1 MCALMAENLM
11 PSLHAEIE
19 IEIEMGIEFGF
30 VLGIV
35 LEVEGVKFFLM
46 IVNIS
51 PIFHYHAV
59 VSQAREFR
67 SLIIIVQLIVES
79 HFPTHK
85 LMEKSFSVM
94 LMLSGQRDAL
104 YHQ

>member
-1 MCALMAENLM
+1 M

-19 IEIEMGIEFGF
+19 IEMGIGF
-30 VLGIV
+30 EIVLGIV
-35 LEVEGVKFFLM
+35 LGVEGVKFFLM

-59 VSQAREFR
+59 ISQAREFR
-67 SLIIIVQLIVES
+67 LLIVIVQLIVEN
-79 HFPTHK
+79 HFLIHK
-85 LMEKSFSVM
+85 SMERSFSVM
-94 LMLSGQRDAL
+94 LMLNGQRDAL

>member
-1 MCALMAENLM
+1 M

-19 IEIEMGIEFGF
+19 IEIEMGIGSAI

-35 LEVEGVKFFLM
+35 LGVEGVKFFLM
-46 IVNIS
+46 IVNIF

-59 VSQAREFR
+59 ILQAREFR
-67 SLIIIVQLIVES
+67 LLIIIVQLIVE
-79 HFPTHK
+79 THSPIHI
-85 LMEKSFSVM
+85 LMERNFSVM
-94 LMLSGQRDAL
+94 LMLNGQQDAL